1 MLKLFQRIISTSF
14 APNVEPDD
22 VYIALKQIVFS
33 CLNSENKKPIK
44 EIKDWFC
51 NFYQTRHCYLFS
63 SGRAALYYLL
73 KALGIEP
80 GSEIIVQALTC
91 VAVPNSIIWNGLKP
105 IYVDVD
111 KTSLNLDVAD
121 LEKKISTKT
130 KAIIIQHTFGIPAD
144 IKAINK
150 IAAKHKL
157 LLIEDCAHCLGG
169 EYQGG
174 KLGSFGDVSFFSF
187 GRDKMVSSV
196 FGGAIVTKN
205 ISLAKKLSYYE
216 NKLTT
221 APKSFVLK
229 QLLYNPVYFLG
240 LLLYPVLIGKL
251 IIKSSFHFNLLSKAV
266 FDEEKRGSMPAFINF
281 QFSWHLGALILNQL
295 SKIDKNIFHRR
306 QISEVY
312 RKSVKTTGFG
322 DKDTVFLRYP
332 TITSKKNEVLAYA
345 KHNNIHL
352 GDWYRTPIAPI
363 RDKFADY
370 YYYLGVCPNAENIAQ
385 KIINLPTHINISVQ
399 DANKICSFINSL
411 GTKLENGY

>member
-205 ISLAKKLSYYE
+205 ISLAKKLAICE
-216 NKLTT
+216 NKLQQT
-221 APKSFVLK
+221 PKSFLVK
-229 QLLYNPVYFLG
+229 QLLFNPIYYFS
-240 LLLYPVLIGKL
+240 LLLYPIIIGRI
-251 IIKSSFHFNLLSKAV
+251 IIKLCFKINLLSKAV
-266 FDEEKRGSMPAFINF
+266 YNEEKIGKMPQFIDYR
-281 QFSWHLGALILNQL
+281 FSPFLAKLALNQL
-295 SKIDKNIFHRR
+295 LKIDDFNQHRR
-306 QISEVY
+306 QIADIY
-312 RKSVKTTGFG
+312 TKLIKSDNFG
-322 DKDTVFLRYP
+322 DEITIFLRYP
-332 TITSKKNEVLAYA
+332 ILLNNKNHVLTQAKKNGIY
-345 KHNNIHL
+345 L
-352 GDWYRTPIAPI
+352 GDWYSTPITPI
-363 RDKFADY
+363 KTDFNAFFYILDS
-370 YYYLGVCPNAENIAQ
+370 CPNAEELVHRL
-385 KIINLPTHINISVQ
+385 INLPTHINIKP
-399 DANKICSFINSL
+399 DEAKKICTFINSL
-411 GTKLENGY
+411 SFK